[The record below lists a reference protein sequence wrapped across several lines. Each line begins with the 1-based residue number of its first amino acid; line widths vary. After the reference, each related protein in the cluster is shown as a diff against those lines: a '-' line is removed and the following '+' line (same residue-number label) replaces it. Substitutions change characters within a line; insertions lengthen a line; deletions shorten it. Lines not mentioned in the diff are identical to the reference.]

1 MKNSLPIEPAAHT
14 LEQLLKLHD
23 EAFVRSAYKAILGRT
38 PDQGGLENY
47 LSQVRAGIHK
57 AHILAELARSPEG
70 RLKAAPVQGLHL
82 AIERYLKHA
91 SSVWVRMFRRLGNA
105 SVESTDQQL
114 RIMDNRLYL
123 VEQAVAQQTSQF
135 VELLTLPNQ
144 GAQQSVHY
152 DPSLPSPGLART
164 FAELKAAIA
173 EKQRQ

>member
-1 MKNSLPIEPAAHT
+1 MKNSPQIEPPAHT

-23 EAFVRSAYKAILGRT
+23 EAFVRSAYKAILGRA

-57 AHILAELARSPEG
+57 AHILAELAQSPEG
-70 RLKAAPVQGLHL
+70 RLNAAPAPGLHL
-82 AIERYLKHA
+82 AIAQYAKHA
-91 SSVWVRMFRRLGNA
+91 SSLWVRMFRWLGNA
-105 SVESTDQQL
+105 SVESTDRQL

-144 GAQQSVHY
+144 V
-152 DPSLPSPGLART
+152 ART

-173 EKQRQ
+173 EKQRE

>member
-1 MKNSLPIEPAAHT
+1 MKNSPPLEPPAHT

-57 AHILAELARSPEG
+57 AHILAELAQSPEG
-70 RLKAAPVQGLHL
+70 KAAPVQALHL
-82 AIERYLKHA
+82 AIAQYAKHV
-91 SSVWVRMFRRLGNA
+91 SSVWVRMFRWLGKA
-105 SVESTDQQL
+105 SVESTDRQL

-144 GAQQSVHY
+144 VAHI
-152 DPSLPSPGLART
+152 

-173 EKQRQ
+173 AKQRE

>member
-1 MKNSLPIEPAAHT
+1 MKNSPPFEPPAHT

-23 EAFVRSAYKAILGRT
+23 EAFVRSAYKAILGRA

-57 AHILAELARSPEG
+57 AHILAELAQSPEG
-70 RLKAAPVQGLHL
+70 RLKAAPVPGLHL
-82 AIERYLKHA
+82 AIAQYAKHA

-105 SVESTDQQL
+105 SVESTDRQL

-135 VELLTLPNQ
+135 VELLTLANQ
-144 GAQQSVHY
+144 GAQQSVDY
-152 DPSLPSPGLART
+152 DPSLLSPGVVRT